1 MAKLQEKSNFQQKL
15 NYFLQKIYLL
25 AQLPLACYNLAM
37 SQICLKGVS
46 YNYSLGEGRSLK
58 ALKNLSF
65 SIEKGQFVALVGMN
79 GSGKSTLA
87 KLLNGLF
94 VPTSGEVLIDG
105 LSTSDEKNT
114 FEIRKKAGMVFQNP
128 DNQMVAT
135 IIEDDVAFGPENLG
149 IAREEIV
156 ERVNEALE
164 AVGMD
169 EYRTRTA
176 SKLSGGQK
184 QRVAI
189 AGVLAMRPEI
199 LILDE
204 STSMLDPNGRND
216 IMSVA
221 TALNK
226 KGITVI
232 NITHN
237 MEEAVLADRIIVL
250 RKGKIAIDGTP
261 SEVFASGLLSAC
273 GLTLP
278 PVTQLAQ
285 NLVQNGFEFDGA
297 ITLEEQLVEEI
308 CRQLK

>member
-1 MAKLQEKSNFQQKL
+1 
-15 NYFLQKIYLL
+15 
-25 AQLPLACYNLAM
+25 M

-94 VPTSGEVLIDG
+94 MPTSGEVLVDG
-105 LSTSDEKNT
+105 LLTSDEKNT

-135 IIEDDVAFGPENLG
+135 IIEDDVAFGPENIGLP
-149 IAREEIV
+149 REEIV
-156 ERVNEALE
+156 ERVNEALD
-164 AVGMD
+164 AVGMS
-169 EYRTRTA
+169 EYRHRTA

-189 AGVLAMRPEI
+189 AGVLAMRPDV

-204 STSMLDPNGRND
+204 STSMLDPNGRKD
-216 IMSVA
+216 IMDVA
-221 TALNK
+221 TSLNK

-237 MEEAVLADRIIVL
+237 MDEAVLADRIIVL
-250 RKGKIAIDGTP
+250 RKGKIVIDGTP
-261 SEVFASGLLSAC
+261 KEVFASGLLPAC

-278 PVTQLAQ
+278 PVTALAQ
-285 NLVQNGFEFDGA
+285 NLKLNGFDFEGA
-297 ITLEEQLVEEI
+297 ITLEDELVEEL
-308 CRQLK
+308 CQQLK